1 MTNSMNKKEKS
12 KNPVIQKAKATA
24 KKALEFV
31 FNPHLLLCFGI
42 AWFITNGW
50 SYVMLGVGS
59 LFRIKWMLGVS
70 GAYLAALW
78 LPFTPE
84 KLLTLAIAMAL
95 LRLIFPDDRK
105 TLAVLKEL
113 REKHKTKKA
122 EKETEKE
129 EKKKRP
135 NDADLRE

>member
-1 MTNSMNKKEKS
+1 MTNSMNKKD
-12 KNPVIQKAKATA
+12 KNPVIEKAKATA
-24 KKALEFV
+24 KKALGFI

-50 SYVMLGVGS
+50 SYAMLGIGT
-59 LFRIKWMLGVS
+59 LFRIKWMIGVA

-84 KLLTLAIAMAL
+84 KLLTVAIAMSL

-105 TLAVLKEL
+105 TLAVLREM
-113 REKHKTKKA
+113 REKHKIKKA
-122 EKETEKE
+122 EKKE
-129 EKKKRP
+129 EKAEKAKTAETKEKTEEP
-135 NDADLRE
+135 